1 VTNSFKEEPKIIRIY
16 SEIITERDSQKVII
30 LGKGGMKIKRL
41 GTDSRKDLE
50 KLFDKKVY
58 LNLFVKSRKEWRNN
72 DKMLN
77 SMGYDAD

>member
-1 VTNSFKEEPKIIRIY
+1 
-16 SEIITERDSQKVII
+16 
-30 LGKGGMKIKRL
+30 MKIKRL